1 MKGGVNLLQ
10 ITNGLGSFL
19 TAITGDATMLTFIS
33 ILIAVAIGGMAFGFI
48 RRFLK
53 R

>member
-1 MKGGVNLLQ
+1 MKGGVNLIQ

-19 TAITGDATMLTFIS
+19 TAITGDSTMLTFVS
-33 ILIAVAIGGMAFGFI
+33 ILIAIAIGSMAFGLI